1 MKAVVSRSMA
11 DPRQARMSRPL
22 TSKMIRNADSHQL
35 HQYPAM
41 MSTGESHELVIYEP
55 PNVFNVRKTSFENEV
70 QTRSPTQQSQ
80 MRINHHMLNQKSGSA
95 LSQIEY
101 TA

>member
-1 MKAVVSRSMA
+1 
-11 DPRQARMSRPL
+11 
-22 TSKMIRNADSHQL
+22 
-35 HQYPAM
+35 M